1 MGGKSLLILFF
12 PNQCKN
18 RETKCPIRGLVGHTS
33 QTAEKRQKNGR
44 KTAEK
49 RQEKRGGQIEWVNPD
64 PIQLLDS
71 VCDFHS
77 QSSFRDRLHHET
89 PHQ

>member
-1 MGGKSLLILFF
+1 MQKSGNDV
-12 PNQCKN
+12 PNQG
-18 RETKCPIRGLVGHTS
+18 PSWAHF
-33 QTAEKRQKNGR
+33 ANGR

-71 VCDFHS
+71 VCNFHS